1 MPKIKSLH
9 VLDNEDN
16 EDKGSLL
23 KSISD
28 EEDMQELEL
37 KPTLIKEKK
46 PRSPKQ
52 IDAFKITQEN
62 RKKSIQ
68 IKNELKKVEAAKILL
83 KEPIKELVKLPKKK
97 VVVDSSSEEE
107 EVIIVEKRK
116 KTKNKT
122 KRIIVEQSTD
132 EETTDDDEKQVEI
145 KQKSFKSQQNRK
157 SIINVNKSIVNLP
170 KDTSTMF
177 FV

>member
-16 EDKGSLL
+16 EDNGSLL
-23 KSISD
+23 KIISD
-28 EEDMQELEL
+28 EEDMQELNP
-37 KPTLIKEKK
+37 KPTLMKEKK
-46 PRSPKQ
+46 PRSQKQ

-62 RKKSIQ
+62 RKKSIE
-68 IKNELKKVEAAKILL
+68 IKNGLKKVEAAKILL
-83 KEPIKELVKLPKKK
+83 KEPIKELVKLSKKK
-97 VVVDSSSEEE
+97 VIVDSSSEE

-116 KTKNKT
+116 KPKT
-122 KRIIVEQSTD
+122 KRIIVEESTD
-132 EETTDDDEKQVEI
+132 EELSDNDENQVEI